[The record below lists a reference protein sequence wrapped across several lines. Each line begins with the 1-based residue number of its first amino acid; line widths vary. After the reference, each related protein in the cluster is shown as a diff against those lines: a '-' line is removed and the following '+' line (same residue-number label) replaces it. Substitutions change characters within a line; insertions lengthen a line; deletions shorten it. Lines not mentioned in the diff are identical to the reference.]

1 MLTQS
6 CFPLSALEL
15 PPPSHSLLAGLM
27 KHPPSQR
34 REGAWGGRK
43 GEESKFGVQHP
54 IRGSGAGSEAG
65 GSRPKGYRALRAES
79 DLESGAESAAGI
91 SVLARLKWV

>member
-34 REGAWGGRK
+34 REGARGGRK